1 MVPLARLARTAPGAD
16 TVMRIADHRPIRE
29 KASPSMNLT
38 SASEIFMPLSLEQSL
53 HVLDNLTWWP
63 ETGPGDRG

>member
-1 MVPLARLARTAPGAD
+1 
-16 TVMRIADHRPIRE
+16 
-29 KASPSMNLT
+29 MNLT